1 MCMRDRLY
9 AVYIYMWLYCVL
21 VVRSFVEVVRY
32 LTNLPG
38 VTGQYVLSECF
49 SQDPLENYFGQLRAC
64 GGRCENPTVKASLE
78 SAQSLRVQGSLAME
92 PVRGNSSRKRRLFHG
107 KEIIDDTPLPKRR
120 GQKKWCVQTTTTH
133 STMLPASFE
142 DSFIII
148 LWDNVQKC
156 IMYVICLSNI

>member
-1 MCMRDRLY
+1 
-9 AVYIYMWLYCVL
+9 
-21 VVRSFVEVVRY
+21 VEVVRY

-120 GQKKWCVQTTTTH
+120 RQKK
-133 STMLPASFE
+133 
-142 DSFIII
+142 
-148 LWDNVQKC
+148 
-156 IMYVICLSNI
+156 